1 MYVQDTPS
9 LDRASLTGCVRCQN
23 PYRLGNTTFYG
34 NGSNFAVDTT
44 QPFTVVTQWITAD
57 GTDTG
62 ELTEIRRKYVQN
74 GKVIENP
81 SISGN

>member
-1 MYVQDTPS
+1 M
-9 LDRASLTGCVRCQN
+9 RCQN